1 MYHVCHHLRLEL
13 SAMTFYSIDGVT
25 PFLDSESY
33 VHPSA
38 VIIGDVIISKKC
50 YIGPN
55 AVLRGDFGQIYV
67 DEGSNIQDCCVIHSF
82 PGRQTILGRNSHIG
96 HSSIIHGCT
105 LEENCLVGMNCTI
118 LDNAHIGA
126 NCIIG
131 ANSLVPDSFRSPS
144 NTLVFGSPAMIKR
157 ELSTDELKWKENGT
171 LEYQNLA
178 KRSHDSLIECRP
190 ERICKPQGARL
201 TSASHQRKKEYI

>member
-1 MYHVCHHLRLEL
+1 
-13 SAMTFYSIDGVT
+13 MTFYAIDGVT
-25 PFLDSESY
+25 PYLDLESY
-33 VHPSA
+33 VHPTA

-105 LEENCLVGMNCTI
+105 LEENCLVGINCTV

-131 ANSLVPDSFRSPS
+131 ANSLVPDSFESPS
-144 NTLVFGSPAMIKR
+144 NKLVFGSPAKIKR
-157 ELSTDELKWKENGT
+157 DLKPEELKWKENGT

-178 KRSHDSLIECRP
+178 IRSHDTLIECRP
-190 ERICKPQGARL
+190 ERISKPDGVRL
-201 TSASHQRKKEYI
+201 TNVSHKTKKEFI